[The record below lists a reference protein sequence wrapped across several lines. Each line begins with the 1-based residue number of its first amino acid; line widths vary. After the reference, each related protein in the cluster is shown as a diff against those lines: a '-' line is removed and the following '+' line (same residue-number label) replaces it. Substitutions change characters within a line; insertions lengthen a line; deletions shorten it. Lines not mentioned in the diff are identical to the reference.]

1 MLLFII
7 ILFLI
12 YGIFIEPY
20 QLEIKR
26 YQIRGIADL
35 KICFFSDCHFG
46 RLYDIKNL
54 DRIVKMINATNS
66 DMVIFGGDFFDYYD
80 HDKAYLDDEYLANR
94 LNDINCINKIAVIG
108 NHDYADMAYEH
119 FVKVFSEAG
128 FKILI
133 NEDIIINDIV
143 IKGIDDMYNGD
154 VGAYIDRIY
163 DKYTIALAH
172 EPDTFDKYDIKF
184 DLAISGHSHGGQIA
198 LPIIKAIIRN
208 NGARKYNKG
217 MYNINGNKL
226 IVSSGIGMTKLP
238 IRFMNKPQIVL
249 IQVGEYDKL

>member
-1 MLLFII
+1 
-7 ILFLI
+7 
-12 YGIFIEPY
+12 
-20 QLEIKR
+20 
-26 YQIRGIADL
+26 
-35 KICFFSDCHFG
+35 
-46 RLYDIKNL
+46 
-54 DRIVKMINATNS
+54 
-66 DMVIFGGDFFDYYD
+66 
-80 HDKAYLDDEYLANR
+80 
-94 LNDINCINKIAVIG
+94 
-108 NHDYADMAYEH
+108 
-119 FVKVFSEAG
+119 
-128 FKILI
+128 
-133 NEDIIINDIV
+133 
-143 IKGIDDMYNGD
+143 IDDMYNGD

>member
-66 DMVIFGGDFFDYYD
+66 DMVIFGGDFFDY
-80 HDKAYLDDEYLANR
+80 
-94 LNDINCINKIAVIG
+94 
-108 NHDYADMAYEH
+108 
-119 FVKVFSEAG
+119 
-128 FKILI
+128 
-133 NEDIIINDIV
+133 
-143 IKGIDDMYNGD
+143 
-154 VGAYIDRIY
+154 
-163 DKYTIALAH
+163 
-172 EPDTFDKYDIKF
+172 
-184 DLAISGHSHGGQIA
+184 
-198 LPIIKAIIRN
+198 
-208 NGARKYNKG
+208 
-217 MYNINGNKL
+217 
-226 IVSSGIGMTKLP
+226 
-238 IRFMNKPQIVL
+238 
-249 IQVGEYDKL
+249 